1 VLVTILAL
9 LLIGGA
15 TKWYR
20 GTHWSAS
27 APYQGAAV
35 AGSVVPPAKP

>member
-1 VLVTILAL
+1 LVTILAL

-20 GTHWSAS
+20 GTHSTAS
-27 APYQGAAV
+27 TPATGAAM
-35 AGSVVPPAKP
+35 AGTVVTPVKP